1 MGVVHKLKPE
11 VLNSIIQNK
20 QNNPALSCRYLTTLI
35 LEQFHIKVSKSSIN
49 AIFKENNLSMPIGR
63 RRKQKRKKF
72 NLPAL
77 PVIEGTRAIM
87 LVTEPPRIEPEI
99 TEKTGK
105 EEIIKEEK
113 KEEISLEEKRIT
125 EAEEWAIKLQEEE
138 RIRIEE
144 KLSLEKQRLKAEIEA
159 NKRALEEA
167 YQAAEEKRKMEE
179 EKAALEAAKI
189 KAEEAARQ
197 SELEK
202 IIQERVVEN
211 KRLEEEARKMEEEK
225 APLEAARIKA
235 EEAARNS
242 ESERIAQEQAVESKR
257 LEEGA
262 RKLEEE
268 KAILEAARIKAEEEA
283 KKFELERIAQ
293 EAAEEKRKREEESR
307 KMEGEKATLEAEL
320 KIERERWA
328 RIAESEL
335 KAKEEKEKEGSV
347 SSRKEPDSIS
357 SLPEDR
363 VCSGAILLKILD
375 QMIGGSKQIN
385 AAICKGLG
393 SQSEDSLQLVEA
405 LIFRSLFGKGNLP
418 PLGDL
423 IGRQYSLEKL
433 DSYYAQIQQINNI
446 KSEIAGI
453 VSNVFIEAKGVK
465 VHFVDRSVIHLDGQ
479 LHSSWPATRFPFDF
493 SNTVYDLKNK
503 LNKHFLQGQP
513 LVLFSPFGYDIFPKD
528 FFNLLLN
535 IGSKDNYPESLTLF
549 GNQLEE
555 LERISLSPEHRCALV
570 FGLWPWQ
577 FTSGRKVK
585 RIGEFS
591 LKHVAGID
599 RDLYLGEIEIDL
611 LLVSLNQRLSLKGCA
626 IKTNLQEKIRL
637 VVLSTDTQAMSL
649 EELASTYLSHWPN
662 FEEAFH
668 DFSRKIEIFSYAG
681 DEQKFLSQDRFKID
695 AKELDLGLA
704 DIFRN
709 YIKMLDLYLRW
720 HFLPVEYTEKD
731 LSFTSECFYNLPVKL
746 ISGQNKVKV
755 RMQVSWDYQF
765 LKDLEY
771 LNSRLNERQLNTADG
786 EILWFES
793 APK

>member
-1 MGVVHKLKPE
+1 
-11 VLNSIIQNK
+11 
-20 QNNPALSCRYLTTLI
+20 
-35 LEQFHIKVSKSSIN
+35 
-49 AIFKENNLSMPIGR
+49 
-63 RRKQKRKKF
+63 
-72 NLPAL
+72 
-77 PVIEGTRAIM
+77 
-87 LVTEPPRIEPEI
+87 
-99 TEKTGK
+99 
-105 EEIIKEEK
+105 
-113 KEEISLEEKRIT
+113 
-125 EAEEWAIKLQEEE
+125 
-138 RIRIEE
+138 
-144 KLSLEKQRLKAEIEA
+144 
-159 NKRALEEA
+159 
-167 YQAAEEKRKMEE
+167 
-179 EKAALEAAKI
+179 
-189 KAEEAARQ
+189 
-197 SELEK
+197 
-202 IIQERVVEN
+202 
-211 KRLEEEARKMEEEK
+211 
-225 APLEAARIKA
+225 
-235 EEAARNS
+235 
-242 ESERIAQEQAVESKR
+242 
-257 LEEGA
+257 
-262 RKLEEE
+262 
-268 KAILEAARIKAEEEA
+268 
-283 KKFELERIAQ
+283 
-293 EAAEEKRKREEESR
+293 
-307 KMEGEKATLEAEL
+307 
-320 KIERERWA
+320 
-328 RIAESEL
+328 
-335 KAKEEKEKEGSV
+335 
-347 SSRKEPDSIS
+347 
-357 SLPEDR
+357 LPEDR

-405 LIFRSLFGKGNLP
+405 LIFRPLFGKGNLP

-433 DSYYAQIQQINNI
+433 DSYYAQVQQINNI

-453 VSNVFIEAKGVK
+453 ISNVFVEAKGVK
-465 VHFVDRSVIHLDGQ
+465 VHFIDRSVIHLDGQ

-535 IGSKDNYPESLTLF
+535 IGSKDNYPENLTLF

-555 LERISLSPEHRCALV
+555 LEQIPLNPEHRCILV

-599 RDLYLGEIEIDL
+599 QDLYLGEIEIDL

-637 VVLSTDTQAMSL
+637 VVLNTDAQAMSL

-668 DFSRKIEIFSYAG
+668 DFSRKIELFSYAG
-681 DEQKFLSQDRFKID
+681 DEQKFLSRDRFKID

-755 RMQVSWDYQF
+755 RMLVSWDYQF

-771 LNSRLNERQLNTADG
+771 LNCRLNERQLNTADG